1 MLSMLLSI
9 PGAIFKVAQHKT
21 DEFNQI
27 PQYVRYVLRIWNGPD
42 RRLSISNSSLNI

>member
-9 PGAIFKVAQHKT
+9 LGAIFKVAQHKT

-27 PQYVRYVLRIWNGPD
+27 PHYVRHVSRIWSGAD
-42 RRLSISNSSLNI
+42 GRLNISNSSLNI